1 MLSCHWALV
10 QHGGKSSTLHLGGRG
25 QVETKGICR
34 GGDLSEKALA
44 SRILIR
50 QCLALLWTSISLS
63 LYWSLLFFWP
73 NLPSH
78 QDPIPPFS
86 WNLVPTCPLHGS
98 VPQACSRCYS
108 SFGSV
113 PIIFI
118 RLHRRVCN
126 TLFPSFYFIPG
137 TSITLL
143 QSDKDNR
150 IKGDACH
157 VWSPLLGHFTD
168 SISNP
173 HKHLLRQIMSPIY
186 K

>member
-1 MLSCHWALV
+1 MQVKADVYEDYIGCFLFEKIVMLIYSLPLDNNYKNIYV
-10 QHGGKSSTLHLGGRG
+10 PPS
-25 QVETKGICR
+25 
-34 GGDLSEKALA
+34 
-44 SRILIR
+44 
-50 QCLALLWTSISLS
+50 LLWTSISLS

-78 QDPIPPFS
+78 QDPIPPFP

-173 HKHLLRQIMSPIY
+173 HKHLLRQIMPPIY